1 MFAPDLNSELVL
13 RNQSG
18 GLVIVET
25 AALRA
30 LNKYRQLHKN
40 QCEQGGVL
48 IGEVRPP
55 HIIITQITEPGPA
68 DVATR
73 FGFTRK
79 KQHHQ
84 HQVDQHWLTSGGF
97 LTYIGEWHTHPEPNP
112 TPSGVDL
119 SSWRKGLPYD
129 RPSIVVIIGQQLD
142 WWGYFE
148 KGKYLTLA
156 NQHTDEQN

>member
-1 MFAPDLNSELVL
+1 MFAPDLNSELIL

-30 LNKYRQLHKN
+30 LAKYRQLHKN
-40 QCEQGGVL
+40 QHEQGGVL

-55 HIIITQITEPGPA
+55 HLIITHITEPGPA

-73 FGFTRK
+73 FGFIRK

-84 HQVDQHWLTSGGF
+84 ETVDQLWLTSGGF
-97 LTYIGEWHTHPEPNP
+97 LTYLGEWHTHPEPNP
-112 TPSGVDL
+112 SPSGIDL
-119 SSWRKGLPYD
+119 SSWKKGLPHD
-129 RPSIVVIIGQQLD
+129 RPSIVAIIGQQRD
-142 WWGYFE
+142 WWGHYDR
-148 KGKYLTLA
+148 GKCIRLV
-156 NQHTDEQN
+156 NEQTD